1 MTRRWVGG
9 IYGNTVGSG
18 VSFVDI
24 KGIFSID
31 QQYYIKQE
39 GGWIIP
45 GILYNGTLYT
55 SGQTLTFST
64 AGTVFETTVV
74 GAPNLR
80 VTCVGARGSNRHYEA
95 GFGGSVTGTYA
106 YTPAGTYYFVVG
118 QAGPNSGTT
127 GGYPGGGDAQ
137 ELGAPGGGFS
147 GWWRGTNNNPL
158 DSANRS
164 NYLLIGAGGG
174 GRSNDSVTKSSS
186 YNSGGGYPTGSEGD
200 RNSDSMTRPTGG
212 TQSAAGSRGLDVNG
226 SVGGAESGSGFTGGR
241 SGTCGNGS
249 GTGGSGGGG
258 YYGGGGGNAHC
269 GQGGSSGGG
278 GSSYYDS
285 TKISS
290 FSYVNGTNNGNGS
303 VTIEVL

>member
-1 MTRRWVGG
+1 MTIKSINNRSASYRNVFA
-9 IYGNTVGSG
+9 NTGTKASRPSFSG
-18 VSFVDI
+18 P
-24 KGIFSID
+24 
-31 QQYYIKQE
+31 
-39 GGWIIP
+39 P

-64 AGTVFETTVV
+64 AGTVFETTVQ
-74 GAPNLR
+74 GSPNLR
-80 VTCVGARGSNRHYEA
+80 VTCVGARGSNKYYEA

-106 YTPAGTYYFVVG
+106 STPAGTYYFVVG

-127 GGYPGGGDAQ
+127 GGYPGGGDAK
-137 ELGAPGGGFS
+137 ENGAPGGGFS

-174 GRSNDSVTKSSS
+174 GRSNDTTTKSSS
-186 YNSGGGYPTGSEGD
+186 YNSGGGYPTGSDGEVNVGG
-200 RNSDSMTRPTGG
+200 MTRPTGG
-212 TQSAAGSRGLDVNG
+212 TQSAAGSGGLNNVG
-226 SVGGAESGSGFTGGR
+226 SSQGAESGSGSGFTGGK
-241 SGTCGNGS
+241 SGSCGDGTGS
-249 GTGGSGGGG
+249 GGAGGGG
-258 YYGGGGGNAHC
+258 YYGGGGGNSHC

-285 TKISS
+285 ARITS
-290 FSYVNGTNNGNGS
+290 FSNVNGTNNGNGS